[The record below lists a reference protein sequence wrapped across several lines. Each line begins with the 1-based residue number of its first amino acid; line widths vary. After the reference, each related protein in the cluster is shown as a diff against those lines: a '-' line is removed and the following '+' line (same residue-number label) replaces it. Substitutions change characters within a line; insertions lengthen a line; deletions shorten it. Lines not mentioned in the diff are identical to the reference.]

1 MDVQDIAKRIGMT
14 NVAVVRKAQEFVR
27 LSKVR
32 CPQGLGAVWKEFVL
46 KLMQRNVVK
55 S

>member
-1 MDVQDIAKRIGMT
+1 MNVMDVQDIAKRIGMT

-32 CPQGLGAVWKEFVL
+32 CPQGLGAV
-46 KLMQRNVVK
+46 
-55 S
+55 